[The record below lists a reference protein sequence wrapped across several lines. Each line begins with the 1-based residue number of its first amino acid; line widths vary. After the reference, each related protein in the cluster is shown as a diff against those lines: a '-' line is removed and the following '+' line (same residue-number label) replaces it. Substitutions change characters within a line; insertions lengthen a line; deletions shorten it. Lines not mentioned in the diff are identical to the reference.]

1 MVIFCKYFQYLKLF
15 DDWWLSIHPP
25 VVSLFIC
32 DDRNI
37 ADQLGTNPSQCTSD
51 TVLTQS
57 LLLLALMGMFEDEEV
72 VPRRIFGNPEGKLV
86 GLCWFGVN
94 QLNSLLLHIQPLW
107 RHRNKQTQCQNS
119 GCGRTLTTGFWTWK
133 TSNVQIKCREMLFCV
148 FHSTVMS

>member
-32 DDRNI
+32 DDKNI

-107 RHRNKQTQCQNS
+107 RHRNKQTNTVS
-119 GCGRTLTTGFWTWK
+119 ELRLWTDFNYRILNLK
-133 TSNVQIKCREMLFCV
+133 KPQTSKSNVGKCCFVSFTPL
-148 FHSTVMS
+148 